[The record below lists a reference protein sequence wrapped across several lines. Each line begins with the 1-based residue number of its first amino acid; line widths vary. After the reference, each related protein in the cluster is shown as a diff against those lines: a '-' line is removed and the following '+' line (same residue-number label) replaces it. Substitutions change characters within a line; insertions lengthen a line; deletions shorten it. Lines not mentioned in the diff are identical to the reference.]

1 MLELTSE
8 YNRDM
13 AKANQEVALAMTSN
27 NATGNIGA
35 LNEFNASAQIR
46 RQHIVA
52 VARRAVELIKATRPN
67 VTDIEYSAI
76 AKALVFLRDPNAVEM
91 FDRAIRAA
99 PSEMYKIFNYRDYAQ
114 ALFASALVEGGR
126 KTYQSTIKFI
136 EELERA
142 LTRRRTLRRP
152 RIDLFDRIL
161 CVS

>member
-1 MLELTSE
+1 
-8 YNRDM
+8 
-13 AKANQEVALAMTSN
+13 MTSN